1 VGEQPRVVGAAL
13 VVHVAHRRTDVGV
26 AHRRPDLDD
35 RGLVD
40 RERAEGVAQVVEA
53 QRPQV
58 GWEALTPTEHRVVEL
73 TAQGLTNPQIGEQMF
88 ITRATVKTHLER
100 IYAKL
105 GVHSRAE
112 LSAEAARHGP
122 TT

>member
-1 VGEQPRVVGAAL
+1 M
-13 VVHVAHRRTDVGV
+13 
-26 AHRRPDLDD
+26 
-35 RGLVD
+35 
-40 RERAEGVAQVVEA
+40 
-53 QRPQV
+53 
-58 GWEALTPTEHRVVEL
+58 VEL
-73 TAQGLTNPQIGEQMF
+73 TAQGLTNPQIGAHMF

-122 TT
+122 TA